1 MAAEKPK
8 PRESEEQ
15 SIKARKNQL
24 FEAQTRE
31 GAPSGPKKPLRVYL
45 RDTPAMPISPGV
57 KATLWGVGALVLLL
71 FLAALATRGARRER
85 PRTGSTSSA
94 LQRRHQEVHVP
105 SNQMSIT
112 HNHFTVSETVALA
125 DES

>member
-1 MAAEKPK
+1 MAVEKPK
-8 PRESEEQ
+8 PLESEEQ

-24 FEAQTRE
+24 FEAQ
-31 GAPSGPKKPLRVYL
+31 AQQDALSGPKKPLQVYL

-85 PRTGSTSSA
+85 PRSGSTSSTLERWHQA
-94 LQRRHQEVHVP
+94 VHLQ
-105 SNQMSIT
+105 SNQMLLVT
-112 HNHFTVSETVALA
+112 HHFVGYEIVASA
-125 DES
+125 GES